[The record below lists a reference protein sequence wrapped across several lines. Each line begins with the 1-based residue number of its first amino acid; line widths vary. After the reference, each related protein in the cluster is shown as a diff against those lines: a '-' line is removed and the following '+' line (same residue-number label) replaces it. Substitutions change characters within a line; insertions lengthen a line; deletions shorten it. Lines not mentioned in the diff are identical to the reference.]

1 MKVTAAPS
9 KMVLRKV
16 ESDTDSGTESDDE
29 DSNWGYDTVKGRK
42 VSKTSKVRVKC
53 IMAPFAFFT

>member
-1 MKVTAAPS
+1 MPS
-9 KMVLRKV
+9 KTVLRKV

-53 IMAPFAFFT
+53 ISS